1 MKHFSDC
8 SKTKDMPV
16 SCTIKSDQV
25 MHFLPPGV
33 AYTSAKRYRK
43 AKLQV
48 MTCVFVVVLLGSYLR
63 PLQAFCLNA
72 RSINLFF

>member
-25 MHFLPPGV
+25 MHSLPPGV

-43 AKLQV
+43 GNCK
-48 MTCVFVVVLLGSYLR
+48 S
-63 PLQAFCLNA
+63 
-72 RSINLFF
+72 